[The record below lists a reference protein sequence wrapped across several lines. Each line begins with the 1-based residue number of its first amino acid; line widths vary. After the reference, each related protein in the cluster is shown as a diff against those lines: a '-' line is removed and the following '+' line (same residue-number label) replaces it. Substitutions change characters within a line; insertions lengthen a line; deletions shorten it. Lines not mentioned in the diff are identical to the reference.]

1 MIAVEVKGR
10 DPKITWEIIGIYRA
24 EDDDKRVLE
33 KLAHRTGYVGSK
45 IYTYIMRIGMA
56 TRKNLGEPSILK

>member
-24 EDDDKRVLE
+24 EDDDKRV
-33 KLAHRTGYVGSK
+33 AHRTGYVGSK